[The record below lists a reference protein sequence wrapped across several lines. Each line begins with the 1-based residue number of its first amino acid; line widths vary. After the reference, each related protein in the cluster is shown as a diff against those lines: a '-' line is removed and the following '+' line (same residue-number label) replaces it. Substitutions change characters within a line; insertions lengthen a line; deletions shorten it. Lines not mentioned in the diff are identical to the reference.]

1 MITLR
6 KKLDDNHTQIE
17 FIKTRNIKKSNFM
30 DHTHTNTYLSHKRIV
45 HDPIIHNDTNTTI
58 KQVPGQMVINVFNT
72 KRVLKLIRFNA
83 PILRDEASVNNLLC
97 NNITRHI
104 R

>member
-1 MITLR
+1 MVIILIYFE
-6 KKLDDNHTQIE
+6 KKRMNT
-17 FIKTRNIKKSNFM
+17 KKN
-30 DHTHTNTYLSHKRIV
+30 NTYRSHKRIV

-58 KQVPGQMVINVFNT
+58 KHVPGQIVINVFNT

-97 NNITRHI
+97 NNITRHM